1 METTAVREQGRLA
14 ALERYAVLDTLPE
27 AAFDRLTALAARL
40 FGVPISLISLVG
52 SQHTFFKACFGL
64 DMRQTDRSLSFCT
77 HALHSLDVLVVPDLA
92 ADARF
97 ARHPFVTG
105 APGLRFYAGAP
116 LVTPDGHTLGTLCI
130 LDERP
135 RASFS
140 AQERAALKDFAALVI
155 DELELRLGRLEAD
168 RAAQLRE
175 TQARSLQD
183 ALNLS
188 RLLQGIGD
196 LTDLDLPTGELLP
209 HVVELTGAALDVDW
223 GGLVVIRGDSATSRS
238 AWHSPAGA
246 DLARQATREMRRE
259 EGGLMWQAAG
269 CDTPLFVSDYARDPG
284 SHADLVAAGVRSA
297 VSVCLGQEGEATYM
311 MTLLRLHQE
320 RPWTARDRQLVDA
333 VSRAVRQS
341 LSQSAQRAALR
352 ESQEKLR
359 LALEAAPVVLWT
371 TDLSGTFT
379 LVEGR
384 GLAALGAIPAGLVGR
399 SVREAFAGDAAVL
412 TNLDRAFAGESFT
425 THVEVR
431 GQVFEAHYG
440 PLQDAGGRPAGLVG
454 TGYDVTAAV
463 QAQREAVRAREQAE
477 ALLELSHLLDGQADA
492 RELAQTALAAV
503 NRALGEGALVLWQRA
518 GDVLRPLA
526 THGDLPLPTW
536 DLPTRQVEAAGV
548 LGGRAVFLTP
558 TELPATLPAC
568 AEAGLRGAALL
579 PVALG
584 LPEQAWVLG
593 VYRTGPCEEWS
604 PFERSLLAAAART
617 LAAGVERQRHL
628 HSLETAARTDILT
641 GLGNRR
647 AFEIDLTAE
656 LSRARRQGA
665 AVAVLSVDLDGLKR
679 VNDTLGH
686 ARGDTLLREFAR
698 ALRQCLREEDRV
710 HRLGGDEYAVVL
722 PGVGPAEAA
731 IILERVRGAVDR
743 TRAAGFEGV
752 DASAGVAC
760 FPADT
765 QDTADLVRLSDLR
778 MYADKA
784 EKRALQA
791 S

>member
-1 METTAVREQGRLA
+1 METIAAREQERLA
-14 ALERYAVLDTLPE
+14 ALERYAVPDTLPE

-64 DMRQTDRSLSFCT
+64 DLRQTDRSLSFCT

-97 ARHPFVTG
+97 ALHPFVTG

-140 AQERAALKDFAALVI
+140 DQERAALKDFAALVI
-155 DELELRLGRLEAD
+155 DELELRLGRQEAD
-168 RAAQLRE
+168 RAAQVRE
-175 TQARSLQD
+175 TQARTLQD
-183 ALNLS
+183 ALSLS
-188 RLLQGIGD
+188 QLLRGIGD
-196 LTDLDLPTGELLP
+196 LTDLDLPPGDLLP
-209 HVVELTGAALDVDW
+209 HIVELTGAALDVDW
-223 GGLVVIRGDSATSRS
+223 GGLVVVRGDRATSRG
-238 AWHSPAGA
+238 AWHSPAGRG
-246 DLARQATREMRRE
+246 LAGQATRELRRE
-259 EGGLMWQAAG
+259 EGGLLWRVAE
-269 CDTPLFVSDYARDPG
+269 CDVPQFVSDYAREPG
-284 SHADLVAAGVRSA
+284 AHADLVAAGVRSA
-297 VSVCLGQEGEATYM
+297 VSVCLGREGEATYV
-311 MTLLRLHQE
+311 MTLLRLHRE
-320 RPWTARDRQLVDA
+320 RPWTTRDRQLVDA

-341 LSQSAQRAALR
+341 LSQSAARAALR
-352 ESQEKLR
+352 ESQERLR
-359 LALEAAPVVLWT
+359 LALEAAPVILWT
-371 TDLSGTFT
+371 ADAAGTFT

-384 GLAALGAIPAGLVGR
+384 GLAALGANPAELVGR
-399 SVREAFAGDAAVL
+399 SVREVFAGDPAVL
-412 TNLDRAFAGESFT
+412 ANLDRALAGESFT
-425 THVEVR
+425 TQVAVR
-431 GQVFEAHYG
+431 GRIFEAHYA
-440 PLQDAGGRPAGLVG
+440 PLHDAGGRPAGLVG

-477 ALLELSHLLDGQADA
+477 ALLELAHLLDGQASAQD
-492 RELAQTALAAV
+492 LAGAALAAV
-503 NRALGEGALVLWQRA
+503 GRALGEGTLVLWQRA
-518 GDVLRPLA
+518 GDRLRPLA

-536 DLPTRQVEAAGV
+536 DLPVGQVEATGV
-548 LGGRAVFLTP
+548 LQGRAVFLTAP
-558 TELPATLPAC
+558 ELSATFPGG
-568 AEAGLRGAALL
+568 GLRGAALL
-579 PVALG
+579 PVAVDI
-584 LPEQAWVLG
+584 PERAWVLG
-593 VYRTGPCEEWS
+593 VYRAEPFGEWS

-617 LAAGVERQRHL
+617 LGAGVERQRHVQG
-628 HSLETAARTDILT
+628 LETAARTDILT

-647 AFEIDLTAE
+647 AFEIDLGAE
-656 LSRARRQGA
+656 LSRARRLGA

-686 ARGDTLLREFAR
+686 ARGDALLREFAR

-722 PGVGPAEAA
+722 PSVGPNEAA
-731 IILERVRGAVDR
+731 IILERVRIAVDR
-743 TRAAGFEGV
+743 TRAAGFGEV

-765 QDTADLVRLSDLR
+765 QDPAELVRLSDLR

-784 EKRALQA
+784 GKRALQVC
-791 S
+791 